1 MIDRFSGVILTN
13 SFVRKHDIRYSE
25 SHQNLL
31 NINIMPMSSSNQ
43 LNIESQSVSGT
54 PKSVKEDKKS
64 KTIVHILPKLPSSD
78 SLSNSPGPASPG
90 I

>member
-1 MIDRFSGVILTN
+1 
-13 SFVRKHDIRYSE
+13 
-25 SHQNLL
+25 
-31 NINIMPMSSSNQ
+31 MPMSSSNQ